1 MEQKKYHK
9 IITIGKKQTA
19 EVLKQGDY
27 IVVQEK
33 IDCSNASFTLDGD
46 KVRVFSR
53 NVELSEDNNLNGFYQ
68 WVMANISA
76 DSLLS
81 NYIYFGEWM
90 GNPHKVK
97 YEDHG
102 KKFFLFDIYNKASK
116 KYEDPDLVRFEAEVV
131 YLNKVPTLYE
141 GYYQGFEHLQSL
153 CGQTMLGGKLGNL
166 TTGEGIVIKNYDY
179 KDDQGKQVFLKMVTD
194 AFKESKNQP
203 NQAKDPAKIDEESK
217 VTVQFVTEAR
227 VTKMLYKLMDDGV
240 LSNQLNMTDMGNVIK
255 TAVPALVEDILT
267 EEADAYFEGYDL
279 KLVTKAVGKYAPKYI
294 RKFIES
300 LA

>member
-9 IITIGKKQTA
+9 VITIGKRGTA

-33 IDCSNASFTLDGD
+33 IDCSNASFTLDDG

-53 NVELSEDNNLNGFYQ
+53 NVELSEENNLNGFYQ
-68 WVMANISA
+68 WVMENINP
-76 DSLLS
+76 DDLIPEF
-81 NYIYFGEWM
+81 IYFGEWI
-90 GNPHKVK
+90 GTPHKIK
-97 YEDHG
+97 YE
-102 KKFFLFDIYNKASK
+102 KYTKQFFLFDVYDKVDQEYVPNITVEAMLLGVN
-116 KYEDPDLVRFEAEVV
+116 LVP
-131 YLNKVPTLYE
+131 YLYV
-141 GYYQGFEHLQSL
+141 GHYQGFEHLQSL
-153 CGQTMLGGKLGNL
+153 CGQTMLEGRLGNL
-166 TTGEGIVIKNYDY
+166 QTGEGIVIKNYDY

-194 AFKESKNQP
+194 AFKESKNQL
-203 NQAKDPAKIDEESK
+203 NKAKDPAKIDAESK

-227 VTKMLYKLMDDGV
+227 VSKMLYKLMDDGV

-255 TAVPALVEDILT
+255 AVVPALVEDILT
-267 EEADAYFEGYDL
+267 EEADAYFDGYDP

-300 LA
+300 EA